1 MPFIPRFKSLG
12 FSGIFYKKTNSFV
25 RKESNMFWT
34 IAVIL
39 FILWLLGFLGGYA
52 GGGTHSSPAGRCH
65 HRRGD
70 PSYSGTKVMVAI
82 WTVAGE
88 GEVFG
93 EEVISRFRKILPN
106 LLIPSVDKVSQ

>member
-1 MPFIPRFKSLG
+1 
-12 FSGIFYKKTNSFV
+12 
-25 RKESNMFWT
+25 
-34 IAVIL
+34 
-39 FILWLLGFLGGYA
+39 
-52 GGGTHSSPAGRCH
+52 
-65 HRRGD
+65 
-70 PSYSGTKVMVAI
+70 MVAI